1 MRSFRYTKG
10 LHDLGNGLHAWLL
23 PDGSWGW
30 SNAGLIED
38 AGQTLL
44 VDTLF
49 DLQRT
54 REMLD
59 AMRDAVPAASDIG
72 MLVNT
77 HGNGDHTFGNQ
88 LLEGKRIIAAA
99 GCAEDMKHRPP
110 EQLAQWQR
118 DWRSMGIA
126 GQFWYE
132 VMGAHFD
139 FQGIRMVL
147 PNETFVGEKH
157 LHVGNKE
164 VHLIEVGPAHTR
176 GDVLVYVPQ
185 DKTVFTGDILFNGG
199 HPAIWAGPV
208 SNWIRACER
217 MLEWDLETVVPG
229 HGPITDKGGIRE
241 MRDYLVYLLAE
252 SKRCLEAGMSFEQ
265 AAEKIS
271 LDRWANW
278 GESERIYVNVHACY
292 RELAADPSSSEEK
305 GIRMALLEMM
315 GKRYYA
321 MKAAAAK
328 SGAGAAHGKTH
339 GHVHGPNCGH

>member
-1 MRSFRYTKG
+1 MKSFRYTKG

-38 AGQTLL
+38 SGQTLL

-118 DWRSMGIA
+118 DWRSITSR
-126 GQFWYE
+126 
-132 VMGAHFD
+132 
-139 FQGIRMVL
+139 IRFV
-147 PNETFVGEKH
+147 FVGIHSSKSRYFR
-157 LHVGNKE
+157 E
-164 VHLIEVGPAHTR
+164 VTLSLGLKYFSFKRSSATLSMLSMK
-176 GDVLVYVPQ
+176 G
-185 DKTVFTGDILFNGG
+185 
-199 HPAIWAGPV
+199 
-208 SNWIRACER
+208 RA
-217 MLEWDLETVVPG
+217 
-229 HGPITDKGGIRE
+229 DKG
-241 MRDYLVYLLAE
+241 
-252 SKRCLEAGMSFEQ
+252 
-265 AAEKIS
+265 
-271 LDRWANW
+271 
-278 GESERIYVNVHACY
+278 
-292 RELAADPSSSEEK
+292 
-305 GIRMALLEMM
+305 
-315 GKRYYA
+315 
-321 MKAAAAK
+321 
-328 SGAGAAHGKTH
+328 
-339 GHVHGPNCGH
+339 

>member
-59 AMRDAVPAASDIG
+59 AMRDAVPAARDIG

-118 DWRSMGIA
+118 DWRTCSSNERKSRSRRGTGI
-126 GQFWYE
+126 
-132 VMGAHFD
+132 GAS
-139 FQGIRMVL
+139 RRKSARASVWRAPL
-147 PNETFVGEKH
+147 ARPCAASRPA
-157 LHVGNKE
+157 
-164 VHLIEVGPAHTR
+164 GPASIK
-176 GDVLVYVPQ
+176 D
-185 DKTVFTGDILFNGG
+185 
-199 HPAIWAGPV
+199 
-208 SNWIRACER
+208 S
-217 MLEWDLETVVPG
+217 
-229 HGPITDKGGIRE
+229 
-241 MRDYLVYLLAE
+241 
-252 SKRCLEAGMSFEQ
+252 MSR
-265 AAEKIS
+265 K
-271 LDRWANW
+271 
-278 GESERIYVNVHACY
+278 
-292 RELAADPSSSEEK
+292 PS
-305 GIRMALLEMM
+305 
-315 GKRYYA
+315 
-321 MKAAAAK
+321 
-328 SGAGAAHGKTH
+328 
-339 GHVHGPNCGH
+339 

>member
-1 MRSFRYTKG
+1 M
-10 LHDLGNGLHAWLL
+10 
-23 PDGSWGW
+23 
-30 SNAGLIED
+30 
-38 AGQTLL
+38 
-44 VDTLF
+44 
-49 DLQRT
+49 
-54 REMLD
+54 
-59 AMRDAVPAASDIG
+59 
-72 MLVNT
+72 
-77 HGNGDHTFGNQ
+77 
-88 LLEGKRIIAAA
+88 
-99 GCAEDMKHRPP
+99 
-110 EQLAQWQR
+110 
-118 DWRSMGIA
+118 
-126 GQFWYE
+126 
-132 VMGAHFD
+132 
-139 FQGIRMVL
+139 
-147 PNETFVGEKH
+147 
-157 LHVGNKE
+157 
-164 VHLIEVGPAHTR
+164 
-176 GDVLVYVPQ
+176 YVPQ
-185 DKTVFTGDILFNGG
+185 GKTGVTGGSLVNGG
-199 HPAIWAGPV
+199 RPASWAGPV

-217 MLEWDLETVVPG
+217 MLEWALETVVPG

>member
-1 MRSFRYTKG
+1 MKSFRFTKG

-30 SNAGLIED
+30 SNAGLITD
-38 AGQTLL
+38 SGQSLL

-49 DLQRT
+49 DLNLT
-54 REMLD
+54 REMLG
-59 AMRDAVPAASDIG
+59 AMRDAVPAAKDIG
-72 MLVNT
+72 ALVNT

-99 GCAEDMKHRPP
+99 GCIEDMRHRPP

-118 DWRSMGIA
+118 EWRTMGVA
-126 GQFWYE
+126 GEFWYE

-147 PNETFVGEKH
+147 PNETFAGEKRMK
-157 LHVGNKE
+157 VGDKD
-164 VHLIEVGPAHTR
+164 VVLVEVGPAHTR
-176 GDVLVYVPQ
+176 GDVLVYVPK

-208 SNWIRACER
+208 SNWIRACDL
-217 MLEWDLETVVPG
+217 MLSWDLETVVPG

-241 MRDYLVYLLAE
+241 MRDYLAYVLAE
-252 SKRCLEAGMSFEQ
+252 SKVCRDAGMGFEQ

-271 LDRWANW
+271 LSRWASW

-292 RELAADPSSSEEK
+292 RELEANPASSEDR
-305 GIRMALLEMM
+305 GIRMALLELM
-315 GKRYYA
+315 GKRYFA
-321 MKAAAAK
+321 NKAAGK
-328 SGAGAAHGKTH
+328 QHDQSHDHSKCGDGAH
-339 GHVHGPNCGH
+339 